1 MRNLILSYLWGIE
14 TITITWYVNNYFIG
28 FYLTY
33 EELKQWSIVQAW
45 CFPIWFYLTYEELKH
60 LFYFQ
65 ASPHFLRFYLTYE
78 ELKHYQYTTTD
89 PENNGILSYLWG
101 IETYVYSGFFSV
113 AFIGFYLTY
122 EELKRIFFFH
132 LRIWL
137 VWFYLTYE
145 ELKHS
150 KSTEKRENLKGFY
163 LTYEELKLNSV
174 PIFITAL
181 SDFILP
187 MRNWNLFQ
195 IAFACLQGRLDFIL
209 PMRNWNF
216 IAFLFA
222 IFLFIGFYLTYEEL
236 KPFKICDNFSI
247 VIRILSYL
255 WGIET

>member
-1 MRNLILSYLWGIE
+1 MDTDFILPMRNWNLIFMEVNSYEKFDFILPMRNWNYHDYVICQQLFYRILSYLWGIETMKYSTSMMFSHLILSYLWGIE
-14 TITITWYVNNYFIG
+14 T
-28 FYLTY
+28 
-33 EELKQWSIVQAW
+33 S
-45 CFPIWFYLTYEELKH
+45 
-60 LFYFQ
+60 
-65 ASPHFLRFYLTYE
+65 FLLSS
-78 ELKHYQYTTTD
+78 LSSL
-89 PENNGILSYLWG
+89 PSILSYLWG